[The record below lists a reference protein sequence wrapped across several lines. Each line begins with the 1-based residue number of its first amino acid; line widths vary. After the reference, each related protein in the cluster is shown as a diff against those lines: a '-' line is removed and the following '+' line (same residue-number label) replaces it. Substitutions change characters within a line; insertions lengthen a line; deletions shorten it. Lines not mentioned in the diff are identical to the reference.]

1 MLFIFMCFMSFGV
14 YHGIKLNHFLGRLAD
29 VWNQNPQVTI
39 FNHGVKTKQ
48 QMYSDILFMN
58 DLWQEKS
65 FNNLDPAQAATIL
78 SSVTHEPRKKKTET
92 TIVWRPP

>member
-1 MLFIFMCFMSFGV
+1 MSLGV

-48 QMYSDILFMN
+48 QMYSDIPFMN
-58 DLWQEKS
+58 DLWQEKVLIILVILQLNP
-65 FNNLDPAQAATIL
+65 FQYLHNITFGNNFYMVFCY
-78 SSVTHEPRKKKTET
+78 S
-92 TIVWRPP
+92 